1 VNVYV
6 TGFERGKKI
15 RTIKAIRQST
25 GLDLK
30 ASKDVADRVE
40 AGERVEISLAHVD
53 HTQWL
58 DQEGVAYKPVPV
70 EVTLKGLLD
79 ILGYYPPEMA
89 VGDVVRV
96 LRAAHAH
103 QPRNES

>member
-1 VNVYV
+1 MNVYV
-6 TGFERGKKI
+6 TGFEPGKKI
-15 RTIKAIRQST
+15 RAIKAIRQST

-30 ASKDVADRVE
+30 ASKNVADRVE
-40 AGERVEISLAHVD
+40 AGEHVEIALAHVD

-79 ILGYYPPEMA
+79 VLGYYPPEMT

-96 LRAAHAH
+96 LRAAYTH
-103 QPRNES
+103 QPSDAS